1 MGPPAETT
9 WLRITARTDP
19 STKEIKLTPFTS
31 RDGSSWTRGGTWTLP
46 PRSDVRV
53 GLLSHGAGA
62 SGAAPAT
69 ARFDY
74 FRLYNG

>member
-1 MGPPAETT
+1 
-9 WLRITARTDP
+9 LRITARTDA
-19 STKEIKLTPFTS
+19 STKEIQLTPFTS

-62 SGAAPAT
+62 SGASRAT